1 MDDVTQTP
9 STPTAFEYILVGAGT
24 AGCVIAAR
32 LTENPDITVLLVEAG
47 AREALPEMAMPT
59 AWPALFGSSADWGDT
74 TVVQQFSQTVLPTPR
89 GRTLGGSSSINGLVF
104 ARGHRASYDA
114 WVDRGATGWSYDD
127 LLPYFR
133 RSEATHGRDPAVRG
147 THGPLTVGPTAD
159 PCPTVSAAL
168 SAAAQVGYET
178 ARDISSGLETGFGL
192 TDGNIKDGKR
202 QSAADAYLRPVADR
216 ENLYIVTDAVVRRV
230 IIDNGVATGI
240 EYTTAGA
247 DWVASARQEVI
258 LTAGA
263 IGSAQLLLVSG
274 IGPAD
279 HLREVGAEVVLDLP
293 GVGTNLHDHAMS
305 TVVYSAA
312 EGLSDNPNNMSGQ
325 AIGLVETEHA
335 TDGPDLQLLLVN
347 RPYSSPALVG
357 PPSGFTIA
365 FSAITPQSRGQLR
378 LASRDI
384 TVGPLIDPN
393 YLGCDRD
400 VDVLAA
406 GLAIARQIGQAQALS
421 DWRVAEVQPGP
432 DVADTASVRE
442 YLKRSLLVYFHY
454 AGTCRVGTD
463 EMAVVDLH
471 LRVRGIERLR
481 VADASIMPSPVSAN
495 TNATV
500 YAIAERAAELIAG

>member
-1 MDDVTQTP
+1 
-9 STPTAFEYILVGAGT
+9 
-24 AGCVIAAR
+24 
-32 LTENPDITVLLVEAG
+32 
-47 AREALPEMAMPT
+47 
-59 AWPALFGSSADWGDT
+59 
-74 TVVQQFSQTVLPTPR
+74 
-89 GRTLGGSSSINGLVF
+89 
-104 ARGHRASYDA
+104 
-114 WVDRGATGWSYDD
+114 
-127 LLPYFR
+127 
-133 RSEATHGRDPAVRG
+133 
-147 THGPLTVGPTAD
+147 
-159 PCPTVSAAL
+159 
-168 SAAAQVGYET
+168 
-178 ARDISSGLETGFGL
+178 
-192 TDGNIKDGKR
+192 
-202 QSAADAYLRPVADR
+202 
-216 ENLYIVTDAVVRRV
+216 
-230 IIDNGVATGI
+230 
-240 EYTTAGA
+240 
-247 DWVASARQEVI
+247 VI

-305 TVVYSAA
+305 TVIYSAA
-312 EGLSDNPNNMSGQ
+312 AGPSDNPNNMLGQ

-357 PPSGFTIA
+357 PPSGFAIA